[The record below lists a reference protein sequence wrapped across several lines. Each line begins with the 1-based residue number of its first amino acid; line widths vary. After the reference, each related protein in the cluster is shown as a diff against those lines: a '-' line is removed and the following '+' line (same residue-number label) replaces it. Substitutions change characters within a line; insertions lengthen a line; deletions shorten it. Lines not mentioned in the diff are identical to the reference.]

1 MGYDFKN
8 LNGEAFRFNI
18 GAWSRVLELA
28 HYFGWQ
34 PMGTTLR
41 GSTVRVPDGI
51 DISNEQYIRE
61 TVKEWD
67 GRYCA
72 NEWQLVEE
80 EDALNL
86 AFALM
91 IGVKV
96 LPDEDF
102 SYLYQ
107 LKYKDND
114 STIVHSICYWSDADN
129 KKILKEFI
137 QYCMGGE
144 FDIY

>member
-8 LNGEAFRFNI
+8 INGEAFRFNI

-41 GSTVRVPDGI
+41 DFTVRVPDGL

-61 TVKEWD
+61 TVERWD
-67 GRYCA
+67 GEYCA

-91 IGVKV
+91 IAVKA
-96 LPDEDF
+96 LPDED
-102 SYLYQ
+102 
-107 LKYKDND
+107 DD
-114 STIVHSICYWSDADN
+114 SKIVQSIDHWSGKDN
-129 KKILKEFI
+129 KKILKDFI
-137 QYCMGGE
+137 KYCMGGE
-144 FDIY
+144 FDIL

>member
-41 GSTVRVPDGI
+41 GSTVRVPDGL

-61 TVKEWD
+61 TVERWD

-91 IGVKV
+91 IAVKV
-96 LPDEDF
+96 LPDED
-102 SYLYQ
+102 
-107 LKYKDND
+107 DD
-114 STIVHSICYWSDADN
+114 STIVHSIDHWSGADN
-129 KKILKEFI
+129 KKILKDFI
-137 QYCMGGE
+137 KYCMGGE
-144 FDIY
+144 FDIL

>member
-1 MGYDFKN
+1 MGYDFQN
-8 LNGEAFRFNI
+8 LNGEEFRFNV
-18 GAWSRVLELA
+18 GAWSSVLDLA
-28 HYFGWQ
+28 YYFGWQ

-41 GSTVRVPDGI
+41 GSTVRVPDGL

-61 TVKEWD
+61 TVERWD

-91 IGVKV
+91 IAVKV
-96 LPDEDF
+96 LPDED
-102 SYLYQ
+102 
-107 LKYKDND
+107 DD
-114 STIVHSICYWSDADN
+114 STIVHSIDHWSGADN
-129 KKILKEFI
+129 KKILKDFI
-137 QYCMGGE
+137 KYCMGGE
-144 FDIY
+144 FDIL

>member
-8 LNGEAFRFNI
+8 INGEAFRFNI

-41 GSTVRVPDGI
+41 DFTVRVPDGL

-61 TVKEWD
+61 TVERWD
-67 GRYCA
+67 GEYCA

-91 IGVKV
+91 IAVKV
-96 LPDEDF
+96 LPDED
-102 SYLYQ
+102 
-107 LKYKDND
+107 DD
-114 STIVHSICYWSDADN
+114 STIVQSIDHWSGKDN
-129 KKILKEFI
+129 KKILKDFI
-137 QYCMGGE
+137 KYCMGGE
-144 FDIY
+144 FDIL

>member
-1 MGYDFKN
+1 MGYNFN
-8 LNGEAFRFNI
+8 NASGNFRFNI
-18 GAWSRVLELA
+18 FAWLCALTLA
-28 HYFGWQ
+28 KNFDWK
-34 PMGTTLR
+34 PMGTVLR
-41 GSTVRVPDGI
+41 DFTVIVPDGL

-91 IGVKV
+91 IAVKA
-96 LPDEDF
+96 LPDED
-102 SYLYQ
+102 
-107 LKYKDND
+107 DD
-114 STIVHSICYWSDADN
+114 SKIVQSIDHWSGKDN
-129 KKILKEFI
+129 KKILKDFI
-137 QYCMGGE
+137 KYCMGGE
-144 FDIY
+144 FDIL

>member
-8 LNGEAFRFNI
+8 INGEAFRFNI

-41 GSTVRVPDGI
+41 DFTVRVPDGL
-51 DISNEQYIRE
+51 DISTEQYIRE
-61 TVKEWD
+61 TIERWD
-67 GRYCA
+67 GEYCA

-91 IGVKV
+91 IAVKV
-96 LPDEDF
+96 LPDED
-102 SYLYQ
+102 
-107 LKYKDND
+107 DD
-114 STIVHSICYWSDADN
+114 STIVHSIDHWSGADN
-129 KKILKEFI
+129 KKILKDFI
-137 QYCMGGE
+137 KYCMGGE
-144 FDIY
+144 FDIL

>member
-8 LNGEAFRFNI
+8 INGEAFRFNI

-41 GSTVRVPDGI
+41 DFTVRVPDGL

-61 TVKEWD
+61 TVERWD
-67 GRYCA
+67 GEYCA

-91 IGVKV
+91 IAVKV
-96 LPDEDF
+96 LPDED
-102 SYLYQ
+102 
-107 LKYKDND
+107 DD
-114 STIVHSICYWSDADN
+114 SKIVQSIDHWSGKDN
-129 KKILKEFI
+129 KKILKDFI
-137 QYCMGGE
+137 KYCMGGE
-144 FDIY
+144 FDIL